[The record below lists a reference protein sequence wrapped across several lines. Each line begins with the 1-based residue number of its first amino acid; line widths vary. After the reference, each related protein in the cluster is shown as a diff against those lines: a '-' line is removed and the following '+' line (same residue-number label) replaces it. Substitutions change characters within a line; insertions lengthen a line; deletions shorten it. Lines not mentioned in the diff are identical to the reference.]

1 MTTRNRLEPR
11 FNQSTRPRSSI
22 WKIFSK
28 TMAGKIATGPVWSF
42 GRALREASAKR
53 DLETT
58 PKAYAALT
66 TSCVECHR
74 YLSRSRLAGK

>member
-1 MTTRNRLEPR
+1 
-11 FNQSTRPRSSI
+11 
-22 WKIFSK
+22 
-28 TMAGKIATGPVWSF
+28 MAGKIATGPVRSF
-42 GRALREASAKR
+42 GRALREALAKR

-58 PKAYAALT
+58 PKAYATLT